1 MNLIRTWLQKLQ
13 NENFQR
19 NNVKYGKRG
28 TKSCQTAALDIYIL
42 IGERRFKSMEMQN
55 VIAQLSISETFSDSI
70 SNNFATASQR
80 FSSKNENFE
89 KMMSERIQGNNQKN
103 TKDLTSAGSTR
114 TVSDKRQ
121 TEMLHSSNDTN
132 TKQECKEVER
142 NQSLQSEQAPLEN
155 VDEMKQNQEV
165 VSTWN
170 EDVKQQIC
178 KELDITPEEL
188 EGIMSQLGLQL
199 ADLQN
204 LSNLQQLVL
213 TASGESDTMLL
224 LTDESLGSKLQ
235 NLMEDISHITKNVQ
249 EQFDI
254 SEQEFSERMKNHDVV
269 MDVSENDTINIFSK
283 TSDDKDINQQQST
296 LLMEVDTQVQTTKT
310 EVKTEENLKAEENL
324 KTTQLISDVDTLDN
338 ETLQTDDNRLELE
351 REAFDNDVKN
361 VKEILVSTEQNEVEK
376 EVVSVT
382 DAEPLIVDNKEAK
395 MDKETTVDEVSI
407 EVSVEDVEFSHLAE
421 KKDSQFDGGNNQSMF
436 EQFMSHLTA
445 EKVNMTEDV
454 SMKATVVE
462 QMREIVNQVVEQ
474 IKVTVKPDT
483 SAMEIQLNPEN
494 LGKVNLSVVAK
505 EGHITAQFV
514 TETEMAKHAL
524 EGQLQQLR
532 ETLGEQGLKVDEVEV
547 TVSNFDFSQSSQANA
562 EEQKQQQQS
571 SFSKK
576 IVRNLNINDMD
587 NLEELTEEE
596 QLAAKIMQLNG
607 NQVDY
612 TA

>member
-1 MNLIRTWLQKLQ
+1 
-13 NENFQR
+13 
-19 NNVKYGKRG
+19 
-28 TKSCQTAALDIYIL
+28 
-42 IGERRFKSMEMQN
+42 
-55 VIAQLSISETFSDSI
+55 
-70 SNNFATASQR
+70 
-80 FSSKNENFE
+80 
-89 KMMSERIQGNNQKN
+89 
-103 TKDLTSAGSTR
+103 
-114 TVSDKRQ
+114 
-121 TEMLHSSNDTN
+121 
-132 TKQECKEVER
+132 
-142 NQSLQSEQAPLEN
+142 
-155 VDEMKQNQEV
+155 
-165 VSTWN
+165 
-170 EDVKQQIC
+170 
-178 KELDITPEEL
+178 
-188 EGIMSQLGLQL
+188 
-199 ADLQN
+199 
-204 LSNLQQLVL
+204 
-213 TASGESDTMLL
+213 
-224 LTDESLGSKLQ
+224 
-235 NLMEDISHITKNVQ
+235 
-249 EQFDI
+249 
-254 SEQEFSERMKNHDVV
+254 
-269 MDVSENDTINIFSK
+269 
-283 TSDDKDINQQQST
+283 
-296 LLMEVDTQVQTTKT
+296 
-310 EVKTEENLKAEENL
+310 
-324 KTTQLISDVDTLDN
+324 
-338 ETLQTDDNRLELE
+338 
-351 REAFDNDVKN
+351 
-361 VKEILVSTEQNEVEK
+361 
-376 EVVSVT
+376 
-382 DAEPLIVDNKEAK
+382 
-395 MDKETTVDEVSI
+395 
-407 EVSVEDVEFSHLAE
+407 
-421 KKDSQFDGGNNQSMF
+421 MF

-445 EKVNMTEDV
+445 EKVNMTEDI